1 MKDSPVSGAIEYT
14 DCISAE
20 WVRPSLLTNVLY
32 MTLINL
38 MVRLQ

>member
-1 MKDSPVSGAIEYT
+1 MAQLAGPVEYT

-20 WVRPSLLTNVLY
+20 VKDSPTSVLD
-32 MTLINL
+32 L